1 MEYSSKLKEIKT
13 QTRTF
18 DLVKKRPVGDSLH
31 VSYKKIKVCAND
43 ISLKRKTYEIR
54 VWPLPESVGFKNS
67 QDLFIISFLFQV
79 PRKSEWEPLAVKTVV
94 LK

>member
-43 ISLKRKTYEIR
+43 ISR
-54 VWPLPESVGFKNS
+54 
-67 QDLFIISFLFQV
+67 
-79 PRKSEWEPLAVKTVV
+79 
-94 LK
+94 